1 MWKYRHKNGKL
12 TGNAVNR
19 TYSPFVN
26 GVIYYIS
33 NKQPMN
39 LFIRKTSEELL
50 REAENEG
57 GRGLKRVL
65 GPWGLIALGVGVI
78 IGAGLFSVTGIVAGE
93 HTGPAIVVSFAI
105 AAVACAFAGLCYA
118 EFASML
124 PISGS
129 AYTYSYFTMGELVA
143 WIIGWDLVLEYAV
156 AAVAVSV
163 SWSRYFCVMLSDL
176 GCALPAAYTA
186 CPADGGVF
194 NVPAALLV
202 VVLSLILMRGTK
214 GSSRFN
220 DLMVVL
226 KLAVVLAFIGIGLH
240 YVNSDHLTPFIPEN
254 TGVFGEYGWS
264 GILRGAA
271 IVFFAYIG
279 FDAVSTAAQETI
291 NPLRN
296 MPIGI
301 LGSLFICTV
310 LYMLFA
316 FVMTGVVDYHAYI
329 GADSIAPAATAVANM
344 GEAGPDGTV
353 VPAFPWL
360 NRGIILAILLGYAS
374 VVLVMLLG
382 QSRVFYSMSKDGLL
396 PPIFSHLHARFHTP
410 ARSNLFFMTIIA
422 ILAGLVPPGI
432 AGEMTSIG
440 TLFAFALVC
449 LGVIVVRRTQPDAPR
464 SFKTPLVPYVPAA
477 GVVCCVAM
485 MLFLPADTWIR
496 LVMWMVLGIDIYSYY
511 GLRHSK
517 IGGGTVRRH
526 GQTILS
532 AIGGFI
538 SLLCVITGFWH
549 QQTVGWH
556 EDRTMLWIAV
566 IFGVSH
572 IFFFLVRGFAAKKK

>member
-1 MWKYRHKNGKL
+1 
-12 TGNAVNR
+12 
-19 TYSPFVN
+19 
-26 GVIYYIS
+26 
-33 NKQPMN
+33 MN
-39 LFIRKTSEELL
+39 LFIRKTSEALL
-50 REAENEG
+50 HEAENEG
-57 GRGLKRVL
+57 GAGLRRVL

-93 HTGPAIVVSFAI
+93 HTGPAIVLSFAI

-156 AAVAVSV
+156 AAMAVSI
-163 SWSRYFCVMLSDL
+163 SWSRYFCVMLS
-176 GCALPAAYTA
+176 GFGIHLPAAFVA

-194 NVPAALLV
+194 NLPAALLV
-202 VVLSLILMRGTK
+202 VVLSLILVRGTK
-214 GSSRFN
+214 DSSRFN
-220 DLMVVL
+220 DFMVVL
-226 KLAVVLAFIGIGLH
+226 KLAVVVAFIVIGLR
-240 YVNSDHLTPFIPEN
+240 YVSSDNLTPFIPAN

-264 GILRGAA
+264 GVLRGAA

-291 NPLRN
+291 NPRRN

-301 LGSLFICTV
+301 LGSLLLCTL

-329 GADSIAPAATAVANM
+329 GTDSIAPAATAVAHM
-344 GEAGPDGTV
+344 GPVGADGV
-353 VPAFPWL
+353 VTPAFPWL
-360 NRGIILAILLGYAS
+360 NRGIVFAILLGYAS
-374 VVLVMLLG
+374 VVLVMLMG
-382 QSRVFYSMSKDGLL
+382 QSRVFFSMSKDGLL
-396 PPIFSHLHARFHTP
+396 PPVFSHLHSRFHTP
-410 ARSNLFFMTIIA
+410 ARSNLLFMVVIA
-422 ILAGLVPPGI
+422 TCSGLVPPGV

-464 SFKTPLVPYVPAA
+464 SFKTPLVPYIPAA

-496 LVMWMVLGIDIYSYY
+496 LVMWMVLGIDVYSFY

-532 AIGGFI
+532 AIGVFV
-538 SLLCVITGFWH
+538 SLLCVITGLWH
-549 QQTVGWH
+549 QQTVGWNA
-556 EDRTMLWIAV
+556 DQTMLWIAV
-566 IFGVSH
+566 GFGVGH
-572 IFFFLVRGFAAKKK
+572 IFFFLVRGFTAKK

>member
-1 MWKYRHKNGKL
+1 
-12 TGNAVNR
+12 
-19 TYSPFVN
+19 
-26 GVIYYIS
+26 
-33 NKQPMN
+33 MN
-39 LFIRKTSEELL
+39 LFIRKTSEALL
-50 REAENEG
+50 HEAENEG
-57 GRGLKRVL
+57 GAGLRRVL

-93 HTGPAIVVSFAI
+93 HTGPAIVLSFAI

-156 AAVAVSV
+156 AAMAVSV
-163 SWSRYFCVMLSDL
+163 SWSRYFCVMLS
-176 GCALPAAYTA
+176 GFGVHLPAAFVA

-194 NVPAALLV
+194 NLPAALLV
-202 VVLSLILMRGTK
+202 VVLSLILVRGTK

-220 DLMVVL
+220 DFMVVL
-226 KLAVVLAFIGIGLH
+226 KLAVVVAFIAIGLR
-240 YVNSDHLTPFIPEN
+240 YVSSDNLTPFIPEN

-264 GILRGAA
+264 GVLRGAA

-291 NPLRN
+291 NPRRN

-301 LGSLFICTV
+301 LGSLLLCTL

-329 GADSIAPAATAVANM
+329 GTDSIAPAATAVAHM
-344 GEAGPDGTV
+344 GPVGADGV
-353 VPAFPWL
+353 VTPAFPWL
-360 NRGIILAILLGYAS
+360 NRGIIFAILLGYAS
-374 VVLVMLLG
+374 VVLVMLMG
-382 QSRVFYSMSKDGLL
+382 QSRVFFSMSKDGLL
-396 PPIFSHLHARFHTP
+396 PPVFSHLHSRFHTP
-410 ARSNLFFMTIIA
+410 ARSNLLFMVVIA
-422 ILAGLVPPGI
+422 TCSGLVPPGV

-464 SFKTPLVPYVPAA
+464 SFKTPLVPYIPAA

-496 LVMWMVLGIDIYSYY
+496 LVMWMVLGIDVYSFY

-532 AIGGFI
+532 AIGVFV
-538 SLLCVITGFWH
+538 SLLCVITGLWH
-549 QQTVGWH
+549 QQTVGWNA
-556 EDRTMLWIAV
+556 DQTMLWIAV
-566 IFGVSH
+566 GFGVGH
-572 IFFFLVRGFAAKKK
+572 IFFFLVRGFTAKK

>member
-1 MWKYRHKNGKL
+1 
-12 TGNAVNR
+12 
-19 TYSPFVN
+19 
-26 GVIYYIS
+26 
-33 NKQPMN
+33 MN
-39 LFIRKTSEELL
+39 LFIRKTSEALL
-50 REAENEG
+50 HEAENEG
-57 GRGLKRVL
+57 GAGLRRVL

-93 HTGPAIVVSFAI
+93 HTGPAIVLSFAI

-156 AAVAVSV
+156 AAMAVSI
-163 SWSRYFCVMLSDL
+163 SWSRYFCVMLS
-176 GCALPAAYTA
+176 GFGIHLPAAFVA
-186 CPADGGVF
+186 CPADGGLF
-194 NVPAALLV
+194 NLPAALLV
-202 VVLSLILMRGTK
+202 VVLSLILVRGTK

-220 DLMVVL
+220 DFMVVL
-226 KLAVVLAFIGIGLH
+226 KLAVVVAFIAIGLR
-240 YVNSDHLTPFIPEN
+240 YVSSDNLTPFIPEN

-264 GILRGAA
+264 GVLRGAA

-291 NPLRN
+291 NPRRN

-301 LGSLFICTV
+301 LGSLLLCTL

-329 GADSIAPAATAVANM
+329 GTDSIAPAATAVAHM
-344 GEAGPDGTV
+344 GPVGADGV
-353 VPAFPWL
+353 VTPAFPWL
-360 NRGIILAILLGYAS
+360 NLGIIFAILLGYAS
-374 VVLVMLLG
+374 VVLVMLMG
-382 QSRVFYSMSKDGLL
+382 QSRVFFSMSKDGLL
-396 PPIFSHLHARFHTP
+396 PPVFSHLHSRFHTP
-410 ARSNLFFMTIIA
+410 ARSNLLFMVVIA
-422 ILAGLVPPGI
+422 TCSGLVPPGV

-464 SFKTPLVPYVPAA
+464 SFKTPLVPYIPAA

-496 LVMWMVLGIDIYSYY
+496 LVMWMVLGIDVYSFY

-532 AIGGFI
+532 AIGVFV
-538 SLLCVITGFWH
+538 SLLCVITGLWH
-549 QQTVGWH
+549 QQTVGWNA
-556 EDRTMLWIAV
+556 DQTMLWIAV
-566 IFGVSH
+566 GFGVGH
-572 IFFFLVRGFAAKKK
+572 IFFFLVRGFTAKK

>member
-1 MWKYRHKNGKL
+1 
-12 TGNAVNR
+12 
-19 TYSPFVN
+19 
-26 GVIYYIS
+26 
-33 NKQPMN
+33 MN

-57 GRGLKRVL
+57 GQGLKRVL

-156 AAVAVSV
+156 AAVAVSI
-163 SWSRYFCVMLSDL
+163 SWSRYFCVMLADM
-176 GCALPAAYTA
+176 GYALPVAYTA
-186 CPADGGVF
+186 CPAEGGVF

-226 KLAVVLAFIGIGLH
+226 KLAVVLAFIGIGLY

-291 NPLRN
+291 NPRRN

-344 GEAGPDGTV
+344 GEVGADGVV

-410 ARSNLFFMTIIA
+410 ARSNLLFMTIIA
-422 ILAGLVPPGI
+422 ILAGLVPPDI

>member
-1 MWKYRHKNGKL
+1 
-12 TGNAVNR
+12 
-19 TYSPFVN
+19 
-26 GVIYYIS
+26 
-33 NKQPMN
+33 MN
-39 LFIRKTSEELL
+39 LFVRKTKEELL
-50 REAENEG
+50 HEAENEG

-65 GPWGLIALGVGVI
+65 GAWGLIALGVGVI

-156 AAVAVSV
+156 AAVAVSI
-163 SWSRYFCVMLSDL
+163 SWSRYFCIMMDGL
-176 GCALPAAYTA
+176 GYALPIEWTA
-186 CPADGGVF
+186 CPADGGIF
-194 NVPAALLV
+194 NVPATLLV
-202 VVLSLILMRGTK
+202 VVLSFILMRGTE

-220 DLMVVL
+220 DLMVLL
-226 KLAVVLAFIGIGLH
+226 KITVVLAFIIIGMR
-240 YVNSDHLTPFIPEN
+240 YVKMENLTPFVPANEG
-254 TGVFGEYGWS
+254 TFGAYGWS
-264 GILRGAA
+264 GVLRGAA

-279 FDAVSTAAQETI
+279 FDAVSTAAQETK
-291 NPLRN
+291 NPRRN

-301 LGSLFICTV
+301 LGSLVICTV

-344 GEAGPDGTV
+344 GPVGADGMV
-353 VPAFPWL
+353 VPAYPWL
-360 NRGIILAILLGYAS
+360 NRGIIVAILLGYAS

-396 PPIFSHLHARFHTP
+396 PPLFSHLHKRFHTP
-410 ARSNLFFMTIIA
+410 ARSNMLFMVVIGL
-422 ILAGLVPPGI
+422 LAGIVPPGI

-440 TLFAFALVC
+440 TLFAFSLVC

-464 SFKTPLVPYVPAA
+464 GFKTPLVPYIPAA
-477 GVVCCVAM
+477 GVVCCVGM

-496 LVMWMVLGIDIYSYY
+496 LVVWMVIGIDIYSYY
-511 GLRHSK
+511 GVKHST

-526 GQTILS
+526 GQSILS
-532 AIGGFI
+532 AVGVFV

-549 QQTVGWH
+549 QQTVGWS
-556 EDRTMLWIAV
+556 EDKTMLWIAV
-566 IFGVSH
+566 VFGTFH
-572 IFFFLVRGFAAKKK
+572 IFFFLIRGFSHFGEKTKEA